1 MRSEVASHRP
11 SANGG
16 TSLPALTRR
25 YVIALAIVG
34 ALAIASY
41 VVEGRFLRS
50 ETHQATLIH
59 AVGRERVRQQRS
71 VVLLQQL
78 NAAESPVE
86 REALRAEL
94 SRILSDF
101 ETSHQQ
107 LIHSDSA
114 TSGSVDPSS
123 VARPIYSASRGL
135 DRRVH
140 EHTDALWE
148 FAAPEALSQPDAEV
162 TLRRIVQ
169 AASEISALQD
179 QTVDTLVA
187 QHEATLARARTA
199 ALLLLAALLASLV
212 LVGVLIFEPMVKR
225 IRQEARL
232 LGEANAKL
240 ERLSYL
246 DALTSIPNRRAF
258 EERFQLEWRRAQR
271 HASPIT
277 ILMIDIDHFKE
288 YNDHYG
294 HQRGDD
300 CLAQLAQRLRN
311 SVSRPGDF
319 VARYGGEEF
328 ALILPETDQEGAI
341 AVAEN
346 LRRRV
351 AGLRILHAASPVR
364 DVVTVSVGVA
374 SVTPNPASPVPVTAA
389 DRALYRAKE
398 LGRDRIEVAGGTPIM
413 VKHAIVEEAS
423 AAGQQALPEREHAA
437 AKRSIHDAVADAH
450 DEPT

>member
-1 MRSEVASHRP
+1 
-11 SANGG
+11 
-16 TSLPALTRR
+16 L
-25 YVIALAIVG
+25 
-34 ALAIASY
+34 
-41 VVEGRFLRS
+41 EGRFLRGG
-50 ETHQATLIH
+50 TYQATLIH

-78 NAAESPVE
+78 NTAESPAD
-86 REALRAEL
+86 REALQAEL

-107 LIHSDSA
+107 LLHPDVA
-114 TSGSVDPSS
+114 TGRPVDPSS
-123 VARPIYSASRGL
+123 EVHRIYSAADSGL

-140 EHTDALWE
+140 EHTDAVRAL
-148 FAAPEALSQPDAEV
+148 ASPEALSQPDGEV
-162 TLRRIVQ
+162 ALRRIVQ
-169 AASEISALQD
+169 AARDISALQD
-179 QTVDTLVA
+179 QAIDMLVA
-187 QHEATLARARTA
+187 QHEATLARARTL

-225 IRQEARL
+225 IRREARL
-232 LGEANAKL
+232 LEDANAQLK
-240 ERLSYL
+240 RLSFL

-271 HASPIT
+271 HTSPIA

-294 HQRGDD
+294 HQRGDE
-300 CLAQLAQRLRN
+300 CLTQLAQRLRN

-328 ALILPETDQEGAI
+328 ALVLPDTGPTGAT

-351 AGLRILHAASPVR
+351 VGLRIPHAASPVR
-364 DVVTVSVGVA
+364 DVVTISVGVA
-374 SVTPNPASPVPVTAA
+374 SVVPDPGSPVPVTAA
-389 DRALYRAKE
+389 DNALYRAKQ
-398 LGRDRIEVAGGTPIM
+398 LGRNRVEVAGEAPLT
-413 VKHAIVEEAS
+413 VDQAIAEEA
-423 AAGQQALPEREHAA
+423 
-437 AKRSIHDAVADAH
+437 
-450 DEPT
+450 